1 MHKGNTYVVTVSI
14 INHHLLNILLGPVLG
29 ILYVGLHPPT
39 RQALSPLFYKW
50 EVQGDRVTA
59 SETKSVWLQS
69 PGPAPSPPPP
79 RPKSQQHR
87 HYYPSYSD
95 EQNEAQ
101 EEVNCQL
108 MRALKH
114 WNQDLLLFRPLN

>member
-69 PGPAPSPPPP
+69 PGPAPSPPPRP
-79 RPKSQQHR
+79 RSQQHR

-108 MRALKH
+108 MRALTH